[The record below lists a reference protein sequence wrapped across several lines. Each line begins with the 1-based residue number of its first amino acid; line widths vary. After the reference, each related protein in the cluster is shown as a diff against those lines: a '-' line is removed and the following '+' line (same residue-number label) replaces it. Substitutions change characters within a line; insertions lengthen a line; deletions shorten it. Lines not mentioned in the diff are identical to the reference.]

1 MEEQL
6 AELAAQVA
14 ALEAASGGSVTNTM
28 FAETYYYL
36 TIPLMIIIHAGFLAY
51 EMGASRLKNVLS
63 SGVKNILAFAFMIPT
78 FYFFGWWIYFGFPTG
93 IPGAAGPMG
102 ISGVEYANAIAW
114 GWGDSAQYMGP
125 NIADNISGVFFGAF
139 ALFACTT
146 ASIMSGA
153 VIERIQTVGFII
165 LAVVLGSFAWVVA
178 AAWGWHADGWLV
190 TKFGVHD
197 FGAAGLVHAVAGF
210 FALGV
215 LINLGPRIGKF
226 NADGSANHIPG
237 HNMPLTV
244 VGLMLIIV
252 GFWGFLMACV
262 VPPGEAWSWFPDK
275 FATIYGTPITLGSLS
290 FNILMGVAGG
300 IIGAWLFTRDPFWM
314 MSGALAGIISTASG
328 LDIYFPAHAFVIA
341 FSAGI
346 ILKPCADWLENRGI
360 DDAVGAVT
368 VHGTIGLYGLIM
380 LGIWGAGFPALAI
393 DNAPT
398 ISLVGQIVGAV
409 VFFLL
414 GFVPGYVVS
423 LILKMLG
430 MLRVP
435 EGAEIAGM
443 DAVKVPAAGYPEWGN
458 DAPVTPAHPA
468 E

>member
-1 MEEQL
+1 MEEQIAELTAQL
-6 AELAAQVA
+6 AELKGAA
-14 ALEAASGGSVTNTM
+14 GVTNTM
-28 FAETYYYL
+28 FAETFYYL

-51 EMGASRLKNVLS
+51 EMGASRMKNVLS

-78 FYFFGWWIYFGFPTG
+78 FYFFGWWVYWGFPTG
-93 IPGAAGPMG
+93 LTLSEGPAG
-102 ISGVEYANAIAW
+102 ISGAAYASSIAW

-125 NIADNISGVFFGAF
+125 NIADQASGVFFGAF
-139 ALFACTT
+139 ALFAATT

-153 VIERIQTVGFII
+153 VIERIQTVGFVI
-165 LAVVLGSFAWVVA
+165 LAIVLGSFAWVVA

-190 TKFGVHD
+190 TKFGLHD

-226 NADGSANHIPG
+226 NADGTANHIAG
-237 HNMPLTV
+237 HNMPMTV
-244 VGLMLIIV
+244 VGLMFIIV

-262 VPPGEAWSWFPDK
+262 IVPGEAWSWFADK
-275 FATIYGTPITLGSLS
+275 PATIYGTPITLSALS
-290 FNILMGVAGG
+290 FNILMAIAGG
-300 IIGAWLFTRDPFWM
+300 IIGTWIMTKDPFWM

-328 LDIYFPAHAFVIA
+328 LDIYFPALTFIIA
-341 FSAGI
+341 FSAGL
-346 ILKPCADWLENRGI
+346 ILKMCADWLERRGI

-368 VHGTIGLYGLIM
+368 VHGTIGLYGVVM
-380 LGIWGAGFPALAI
+380 LGVWGSGYPALQGA
-393 DNAPT
+393 AGEVAT
-398 ISLVGQIVGAV
+398 INLTGQIIGAV

-423 LILKMLG
+423 FILKAMG

-443 DAVKVPAAGYPEWGN
+443 DTVKVPAQGYPEGI
-458 DAPVTPAHPA
+458 PSSPAPA

>member
-1 MEEQL
+1 MGQF
-6 AELAAQVA
+6 
-14 ALEAASGGSVTNTM
+14 VTNTM
-28 FAETYYYL
+28 FAETFYYL

-51 EMGASRLKNVLS
+51 EMGASRMKNVLS

-78 FYFFGWWIYFGFPTG
+78 FYFFGWWVYWAFPTG
-93 IPGAAGPMG
+93 IPGAAGPAG
-102 ISGVEYANAIAW
+102 ISGLEYAGAIAL

-125 NIADNISGVFFGAF
+125 NIADNASGVFFGAF
-139 ALFACTT
+139 ALFAATT

-153 VIERIQTVGFII
+153 VIERIQTVGFVI
-165 LAVVLGSFAWVVA
+165 LAIVLGSFAWVVA

-226 NADGSANHIPG
+226 NKDGSANHIAG

-262 VPPGEAWSWFPDK
+262 IVPGEAWSWFPDK
-275 FATIYGTPITLGSLS
+275 FSTIYGTPITLSALS
-290 FNILMGVAGG
+290 FNILMAIAGG
-300 IIGAWLFTRDPFWM
+300 IIGAWVLTRDPFWM

-328 LDIYFPAHAFVIA
+328 LDIYYPAMTFIIA
-341 FSAGI
+341 FSAGL
-346 ILKPCADWLENRGI
+346 ILKSCADWLERRGI

-368 VHGTIGLYGLIM
+368 VHGTIGLYGVVM
-380 LGIWGAGFPALAI
+380 LGVFASGFPALQGAAG
-393 DNAPT
+393 DAPT
-398 ISLVGQIVGAV
+398 INLMGQIIGAV

-414 GFVPGYVVS
+414 GFVPGYGVS
-423 LILKMLG
+423 LILKKFG
-430 MLRVP
+430 MLRVR

-443 DAVKVPAAGYPEWGN
+443 DTVKVPAQGYPEGIPPS
-458 DAPVTPAHPA
+458 ATPA